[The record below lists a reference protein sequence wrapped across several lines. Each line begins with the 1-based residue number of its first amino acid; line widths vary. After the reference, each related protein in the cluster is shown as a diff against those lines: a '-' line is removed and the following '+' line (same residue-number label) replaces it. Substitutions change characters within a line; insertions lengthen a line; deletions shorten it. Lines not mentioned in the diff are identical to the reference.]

1 MNKKITHIIPS
12 IILYIFAILL
22 AVYTI
27 WAYSHCADII
37 TQAKAAGQLAAS
49 GNEYDIMSFY
59 MGNCGQYFVSAL
71 LLAAAGLLLQRKQSP
86 ASNKPVTSV
95 NPINNKAND
104 DELDDWFNEVS
115 ETNNTDNTSE
125 G

>member
-86 ASNKPVTSV
+86 MSNKPVASV
-95 NPINNKAND
+95 NAINNKAND
-104 DELDDWFNEVS
+104 DELDEWFNEATV
-115 ETNNTDNTSE
+115 TNKTDTTSE